1 MAETNLLINPQD
13 ATSIF
18 INTQPIEIHKEIYG
32 NGVRLLTRLDTHTG
46 KVYIIANDTTNDHKF
61 PPREF
66 VSLDAAHV
74 FLRLTEGDP

>member
-18 INTQPIEIHKEIYG
+18 INTQLIEIHKKIYG
-32 NGVRLLTRLDTHTG
+32 DGVRLRLDTHTG
-46 KVYIIANDTTNDHKF
+46 KVYIIANATADDHEF

-66 VSLDAAHV
+66 VSLDAARV